1 MTQRPMSGCHRAPC
15 ALSFSAVCA
24 VLLAGRF
31 FCSRVAMSSSS
42 DDDELMMSKGFFMY
56 AILWEARAVFKLY
69 FCTVYSDS
77 DTCDIASNLHW
88 KNAVYGTV
96 CRVL

>member
-1 MTQRPMSGCHRAPC
+1 
-15 ALSFSAVCA
+15 VCA

-42 DDDELMMSKGFFMY
+42 SDDELMMSKGFFIY

-69 FCTVYSDS
+69 FCTATATHYIQSALAE
-77 DTCDIASNLHW
+77 CC
-88 KNAVYGTV
+88 V
-96 CRVL
+96 CRVLKLP